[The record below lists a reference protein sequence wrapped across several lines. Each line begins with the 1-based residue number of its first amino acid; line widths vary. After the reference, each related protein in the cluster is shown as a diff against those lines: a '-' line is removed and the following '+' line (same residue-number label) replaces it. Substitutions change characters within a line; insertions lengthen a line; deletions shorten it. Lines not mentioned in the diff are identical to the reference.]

1 MNRRFRLSVLSAKYY
16 LQPEIEV
23 MEPEMEQELLA
34 YSVTSEGLG
43 EKLTHDDTTPSGNSW
58 DEALSRRSVWDDE
71 E

>member
-1 MNRRFRLSVLSAKYY
+1 MTKKYY

-23 MEPEMEQELLA
+23 MEPEMEQELLV
-34 YSVTSEGLG
+34 YSVTSTGLG
-43 EKLTHDDTTPSGNSW
+43 ENEELTHDDTTPSGNSW

>member
-1 MNRRFRLSVLSAKYY
+1 MTKKYY

-43 EKLTHDDTTPSGNSW
+43 DDNIKHDNTNPSGNSW

>member
-1 MNRRFRLSVLSAKYY
+1 
-16 LQPEIEV
+16 

-34 YSVTSEGLG
+34 YSVTSTGLDDDNI
-43 EKLTHDDTTPSGNSW
+43 KHDNTNPSGNSW